1 MITNNKERNM
11 TVYVV
16 ISIDEDDDDLEEIEG
31 VFSSYPRA
39 ELVSGVLESEGFGF
53 RIREY
58 ELDA

>member
-1 MITNNKERNM
+1 M

-16 ISIDEDDDDLEEIEG
+16 ISIDEDDDLEEIEG
-31 VFSSYPRA
+31 VFSSYQRA